1 MNNYQDLSNM
11 LFMTNAQ
18 LKYTSFGIL
27 TIFIKLIQTT
37 PSDVVAF
44 DLFFTPLYDTVAER
58 TYVSIPD
65 CTQTGVP
72 APYSDCRN
80 SIMIL

>member
-1 MNNYQDLSNM
+1 M

-37 PSDVVAF
+37 PSDVEAF
-44 DLFFTPLYDTVAER
+44 DLFLPHFTILEDHR
-58 TYVSIPD
+58 VSHEKLW
-65 CTQTGVP
+65 
-72 APYSDCRN
+72 S
-80 SIMIL
+80 

>member
-1 MNNYQDLSNM
+1 M

-37 PSDVVAF
+37 PSDVEAF
-44 DLFFTPLYDTVAER
+44 DLFLPHFTIVFSLSMTCILEF
-58 TYVSIPD
+58 
-65 CTQTGVP
+65 
-72 APYSDCRN
+72 SDKY
-80 SIMIL
+80 

>member
-1 MNNYQDLSNM
+1 M

-37 PSDVVAF
+37 PSDVEAF
-44 DLFFTPLYDTVAER
+44 DLLLPHFTILWGLNWYQILYKKINNNESLFYKV
-58 TYVSIPD
+58 V
-65 CTQTGVP
+65 
-72 APYSDCRN
+72 RN
-80 SIMIL
+80 

>member
-1 MNNYQDLSNM
+1 M

-37 PSDVVAF
+37 PSDVEAF
-44 DLFFTPLYDTVAER
+44 DFFLTPLYD
-58 TYVSIPD
+58 SIYND
-65 CTQTGVP
+65 IVLLFYALTIFQFFF
-72 APYSDCRN
+72 YHS
-80 SIMIL
+80 

>member
-1 MNNYQDLSNM
+1 M

-37 PSDVVAF
+37 PSDVEAF
-44 DLFFTPLYDTVAER
+44 DLFLPHFTILIITMKCELVLCGAEDQLEINR
-58 TYVSIPD
+58 QPT
-65 CTQTGVP
+65 T
-72 APYSDCRN
+72 ALN
-80 SIMIL
+80 LLWN